1 MSLTSY
7 RAAPSRVVAYL
18 VIIYTI
24 IENKRIKLHYGVY
37 FVYLLTFLD
46 IIVSYIR
53 HNLHNEK
60 YNLILWFPVCQ
71 CVGILTYFSLSF
83 EPSCTFTISI
93 FLLLLPTLILIAI
106 LYKRYAILCIALIA
120 VLIGFTAS
128 KLRTALVDTQILD
141 KERYVKDIVATVKD
155 INDRG
160 SYKQFLLSITKP
172 STIPESSSVIPVPPS
187 VIPAPSSVIPVLDT
201 GIQKKKIWIPA
212 SRAGMTPDRA
222 LDNIRI
228 SVRTKVEKGI
238 KIGDQVKLS
247 AKLFPLKIAPSEH
260 AYDFAR
266 IAYYQKISATGFA
279 TSKIALHKKAEAR
292 KFLEYI
298 ESFRQYIY
306 ENLQQNIKKPHADII
321 SALLIGKKDGIDQ
334 KTMDAI
340 RDSGIAHLFAISG
353 LHLSFV
359 AGLFFVVFRNLFATS
374 ETLTLKYNTKKISA
388 FLTILP
394 TTFYLLITGMQI
406 SAQRAYIMV
415 ILVLVAIMIER
426 KYRGLIAIAFAA
438 SVILSVEPEAIL
450 KPGFQMSFSAVL
462 ALVASYQINANKL
475 FKIKIMK
482 YFVSI
487 MISSVIASLA
497 TVPYTIYNFNYFSI
511 SGIITNLVA
520 IPIVTLIIIP
530 LGIIYVL
537 LIPLGIEWIIAPF
550 IEHPID
556 SILYITNAIASLQ
569 YLVIPIRTF
578 PASSIIII
586 TFGLL
591 WLCLW
596 ERNWR
601 FFGIFFIVLGIF
613 SSAMYRTPDI
623 LISADNVAAKESD
636 NLLYSLTRK
645 NRNFVVKT
653 WAKQNGQNQIL
664 NHKKYNNS
672 DKRLKCNDYGC
683 IYNKGNNKS
692 VLLAYKKEDILEN
705 CDKVDLII
713 QLSEFD
719 YSVCNTKTIKYAD
732 LETHAIWLT
741 NRYIKINKVRSN
753 RPWHMLKN

>member
-1 MSLTSY
+1 M
-7 RAAPSRVVAYL
+7 
-18 VIIYTI
+18 
-24 IENKRIKLHYGVY
+24 
-37 FVYLLTFLD
+37 
-46 IIVSYIR
+46 IVNYI
-53 HNLHNEK
+53 HNNLCNEK
-60 YNLILWFPVCQ
+60 YNLILWFPVFQ
-71 CVGILTYFSLSF
+71 CAGILTYFSLNF
-83 EPSCTFTISI
+83 EPSCAFTISI
-93 FLLLLPTLILIAI
+93 FLLLSPILILTAI
-106 LYKRYAILCIALIA
+106 LYRKYAILCISLIA

-128 KLRTALVDTQILD
+128 KFRTDSVNTHILD

-155 INDRG
+155 INNKG
-160 SYKQFLLSITKP
+160 SYEQFLLYEIKNTKFK
-172 STIPESSSVIPVPPS
+172 
-187 VIPAPSSVIPVLDT
+187 LD
-201 GIQKKKIWIPA
+201 
-212 SRAGMTPDRA
+212 S
-222 LDNIRI
+222 IRI
-228 SVRTKVEKGI
+228 SVRTKAEEGI

-247 AKLFPLKIAPSEH
+247 AKLFPPKIAPSEY

-266 IAYYQKISATGFA
+266 IVYYQKISATGFA
-279 TSKIALHKKAEAR
+279 TSKIVLYKKAEAR
-292 KFLEYI
+292 KFQEYI

-306 ENLQQNIKKPHADII
+306 ENLQQNTKKPHADII

-334 KTMDAI
+334 KTMNAI

-359 AGLFFVVFRNLFATS
+359 AGLFFIVFRNLFAIS

-388 FLTILP
+388 FFTILP

-415 ILVLVAIMIER
+415 ILVLVAIIIER

-438 SVILSVEPEAIL
+438 SVILIVEPEAIL

-475 FKIKIMK
+475 FKIKIIK

-487 MISSVIASLA
+487 MISSIIASLA

-511 SGIITNLVA
+511 SSIITNLIA

-537 LIPLGIEWIIAPF
+537 LIPLGTQWIITPLM
-550 IEHPID
+550 ERPID
-556 SILYITNAIASLQ
+556 SVLYITNAIASLQ
-569 YLVIPIRTF
+569 YLVVPIRTF
-578 PASSIIII
+578 PASLIIII
-586 TFGLL
+586 TLGLL

-613 SSAMYRTPDI
+613 SSAMYTTPDI
-623 LISADNVAAKESD
+623 LVSADNLAVKEDD

-653 WAKQNGQNQIL
+653 WAKQNGQNQIV
-664 NHKKYNNS
+664 NHTKFSNS
-672 DKRLKCNDYGC
+672 NKRLKCNDYGC

-692 VLLAYKKEDILEN
+692 VLLAHKREDILEN
-705 CDKVDLII
+705 CNNVDLVI
-713 QLSEFD
+713 QLSKFN
-719 YSVCNTKTIKYAD
+719 YPVCNTKIIKYAD
-732 LETHAIWLT
+732 LEAYGTHSVWLT
-741 NRYIKINKVRSN
+741 DSGIKVSKVRSN
-753 RPWHMLKN
+753 RPWHKPKTCF

>member
-1 MSLTSY
+1 M
-7 RAAPSRVVAYL
+7 VV
-18 VIIYTI
+18 
-24 IENKRIKLHYGVY
+24 
-37 FVYLLTFLD
+37 TFLD

-53 HNLHNEK
+53 HNEK
-60 YNLILWFPVCQ
+60 YNLILWLPVFQ
-71 CVGILTYFSLSF
+71 CAGILTYFSLSF
-83 EPSCTFTISI
+83 EPSCISI

-160 SYKQFLLSITKP
+160 SYKQFLLSVEKSP
-172 STIPESSSVIPVPPS
+172 TISKSSPVIPVPPFVISAPSSVIPVPPF
-187 VIPAPSSVIPVLDT
+187 VIPVLDLT
-201 GIQKKKIWIPA
+201 QKKKIWIPA

-247 AKLFPLKIAPSEH
+247 AKLFPLKIAPSEY

-292 KFLEYI
+292 QFLEYI

-359 AGLFFVVFRNLFATS
+359 AGLFFVVFRNLFAIS

-438 SVILSVEPEAIL
+438 AVILIIEPEAIL

-550 IEHPID
+550 IERPID

-601 FFGIFFIVLGIF
+601 FLGFFFIVLGICF
-613 SSAMYRTPDI
+613 SAAYKTPDI
-623 LISADNVAAKESD
+623 LINADNVAVKESD

-653 WAKQNGQNQIL
+653 WAKQNVQNQIL

-683 IYNKGNNKS
+683 IYNKGNNKL
-692 VLLAYKKEDILEN
+692 VLLAYKKEDISEN
-705 CDKVDLII
+705 CDKVDLTI

-719 YSVCNTKTIKYAD
+719 YSACNAKIIKHAD
-732 LETHAIWLT
+732 LETYGTHSVWLT
-741 NRYIKINKVRSN
+741 NRYVKINTVRSN

>member
-1 MSLTSY
+1 M
-7 RAAPSRVVAYL
+7 
-18 VIIYTI
+18 
-24 IENKRIKLHYGVY
+24 
-37 FVYLLTFLD
+37 
-46 IIVSYIR
+46 IVNYIR
-53 HNLHNEK
+53 NNLRNEK
-60 YNLILWFPVCQ
+60 YNLMLWAPIFQ
-71 CVGILTYFSLSF
+71 CIGILTYFSLSF
-83 EPSCTFTISI
+83 EPNYMSI
-93 FLLLLPTLILIAI
+93 FLLLSPILILIVV
-106 LYKRYAILCIALIA
+106 LYRKYAMLSIALIA
-120 VLIGFTAS
+120 VLVGFTAS
-128 KLRTALVDTQILD
+128 KLRTDSVNTSILS

-160 SYKQFLLSITKP
+160 SYKQFLLYEIKNTKF
-172 STIPESSSVIPVPPS
+172 
-187 VIPAPSSVIPVLDT
+187 
-201 GIQKKKIWIPA
+201 K
-212 SRAGMTPDRA
+212 
-222 LDNIRI
+222 LDNVRI

-238 KIGDQVKLS
+238 KIGNQVKLS
-247 AKLFPLKIAPSEH
+247 AKLFPPKIAPSEY

-279 TSKIALHKKAEAR
+279 TSKIVLYKKAEAR
-292 KFLEYI
+292 KFQEYI

-306 ENLQQNIKKPHADII
+306 ENLQQNTKKPHADII

-334 KTMDAI
+334 KTMNAI

-353 LHLSFV
+353 LHLSFI
-359 AGLFFVVFRNLFATS
+359 AGLFFIVFRNLFAIS

-415 ILVLVAIMIER
+415 ILVLIAIMIER
-426 KYRGLIAIAFAA
+426 KYRGLIAIAVAA
-438 SVILSVEPEAIL
+438 SVILIVEPEAIL

-475 FKIKIMK
+475 FKIKIIK

-511 SGIITNLVA
+511 SGIITNLIA

-537 LIPLGIEWIIAPF
+537 LIPLGIEWIIMPL
-550 IEHPID
+550 IERPID
-556 SILYITNAIASLQ
+556 SVLYITNAIASLQ
-569 YLVIPIRTF
+569 YLVIPIRTL

-586 TFGLL
+586 TLGLL

-623 LISADNVAAKESD
+623 LVSADNLAVKEDD

-664 NHKKYNNS
+664 NHIKYNNS
-672 DKRLKCNDYGC
+672 NKRLSCSDYDC
-683 IYNKGNNKS
+683 VYNKGKNKS
-692 VLLAYKKEDILEN
+692 ALLAYKEDIVESCKN
-705 CDKVDLII
+705 VDLVI
-713 QLSEFD
+713 QLSKFN
-719 YSVCNTKTIKYAD
+719 YPACNTKTIKYAD
-732 LETHAIWLT
+732 LEAYGTHSVWLT
-741 NRYIKINKVRSN
+741 DSGIKVSKVRSN
-753 RPWHMLKN
+753 RPWHKPKNLFLKYHLYIIT

>member
-1 MSLTSY
+1 MQIST
-7 RAAPSRVVAYL
+7 
-18 VIIYTI
+18 
-24 IENKRIKLHYGVY
+24 H
-37 FVYLLTFLD
+37 LLTFLD
-46 IIVSYIR
+46 IIVGYIR
-53 HNLHNEK
+53 NNLRNEQ
-60 YNLILWFPVCQ
+60 YNLILWFPVFQ

-83 EPSCTFTISI
+83 EPSCISI

-160 SYKQFLLSITKP
+160 SYKQFLLSVEKSP
-172 STIPESSSVIPVPPS
+172 TISKSSP
-187 VIPAPSSVIPVLDT
+187 VIPAPPFVIPVLDLT
-201 GIQKKKIWIPA
+201 QKKKIWIPA

-247 AKLFPLKIAPSEH
+247 AKLFPLKIAPSEY

-292 KFLEYI
+292 KFQEYI

-359 AGLFFVVFRNLFATS
+359 AGLFFVVFRNLFAIS

-438 SVILSVEPEAIL
+438 AVILIIEPEAIL

-550 IEHPID
+550 IERPIN

-601 FFGIFFIVLGIF
+601 FLGFFFIVLGICF
-613 SSAMYRTPDI
+613 SAAYKTPDI
-623 LISADNVAAKESD
+623 LINADNVAAKESD

-645 NRNFVVKT
+645 SRNFVIKT

-664 NHKKYNNS
+664 NHTKYSNP
-672 DKRLKCNDYGC
+672 DKRLKYGC

-692 VLLAYKKEDILEN
+692 VLLAYKKEDISEN
-705 CDKVDLII
+705 CDKVDLTI

-719 YSVCNTKTIKYAD
+719 YSACNTKIIKHAD
-732 LETHAIWLT
+732 LETYGTHSVWLT
-741 NRYIKINKVRSN
+741 NRYVKINTVRSN

>member
-1 MSLTSY
+1 M
-7 RAAPSRVVAYL
+7 
-18 VIIYTI
+18 
-24 IENKRIKLHYGVY
+24 
-37 FVYLLTFLD
+37 
-46 IIVSYIR
+46 IVNYI
-53 HNLHNEK
+53 HNNLCNEK
-60 YNLILWFPVCQ
+60 YNLILWFPVFQ
-71 CVGILTYFSLSF
+71 CAGILTYFSLNF
-83 EPSCTFTISI
+83 EPSCAFTISI
-93 FLLLLPTLILIAI
+93 FLLLSPILILIATLYRKYVI
-106 LYKRYAILCIALIA
+106 LYISLIA
-120 VLIGFTAS
+120 VLIGFTTS
-128 KLRTALVDTQILD
+128 KFRTDSVNTHILD

-155 INDRG
+155 INNRG
-160 SYKQFLLSITKP
+160 SYKQFLLSV
-172 STIPESSSVIPVPPS
+172 STTSKSSP
-187 VIPAPSSVIPVLDT
+187 VIPVLDT

-212 SRAGMTPDRA
+212 LCAGMTPYRA

-228 SVRTKVEKGI
+228 SVRTKVEEGI

-247 AKLFPLKIAPSEH
+247 AKLFPLKIAPSEY

-279 TSKIALHKKAEAR
+279 TSKIVLYKKAEAR
-292 KFLEYI
+292 KFQEYI

-306 ENLQQNIKKPHADII
+306 ENLQQNTKKPHADII

-334 KTMDAI
+334 KTMNAI

-359 AGLFFVVFRNLFATS
+359 AGLFFIVFRNLFAIS

-438 SVILSVEPEAIL
+438 SVILIVEPEAIL

-475 FKIKIMK
+475 FKIKIIK

-497 TVPYTIYNFNYFSI
+497 TVPYTICNFNYFSI
-511 SGIITNLVA
+511 SGIITNLIA

-537 LIPLGIEWIIAPF
+537 LIPLGIEWIITLL
-550 IEHPID
+550 IERPID
-556 SILYITNAIASLQ
+556 SVLYITNAIASLQ
-569 YLVIPIRTF
+569 YLVIPIHTF
-578 PASSIIII
+578 PASSIVII
-586 TFGLL
+586 TLGLL

-623 LISADNVAAKESD
+623 LVSADNAAVKEDD

-653 WAKQNGQNQIL
+653 WAKQNGQNQIV
-664 NHKKYNNS
+664 NHTKYHNS
-672 DKRLKCNDYGC
+672 NKRLKYSC
-683 IYNKGNNKS
+683 IYSKENDRS
-692 VLLAYKKEDILEN
+692 VLLAYKKEDIMES
-705 CDKVDLII
+705 CDNVNLII
-713 QLSEFD
+713 QLSKFN
-719 YSVCNTKTIKYAD
+719 YPACNTKTIKYAD
-732 LETHAIWLT
+732 LEAYGTHSVWLT
-741 NRYIKINKVRSN
+741 DGGIKVSKVRSN
-753 RPWHMLKN
+753 RPWHKPKNLF

>member
-7 RAAPSRVVAYL
+7 RAAPSRVVVYL

-24 IENKRIKLHYGVY
+24 IENKRIKLRHSHMSVC
-37 FVYLLTFLD
+37 LLTFFD

-53 HNLHNEK
+53 HNLRNEK

-83 EPSCTFTISI
+83 EPSYISI
-93 FLLLLPTLILIAI
+93 FLLLSPILILIAI
-106 LYKRYAILCIALIA
+106 LYRKYAILCIALIA

-141 KERYVKDIVATVKD
+141 KERYVKNIVATVKD

-160 SYKQFLLSITKP
+160 SYKQFLLSVSTISKP
-172 STIPESSSVIPVPPS
+172 SP
-187 VIPAPSSVIPVLDT
+187 VIPAPPFVIPA

-292 KFLEYI
+292 KFQEYI

-353 LHLSFV
+353 LHLSFI
-359 AGLFFVVFRNLFATS
+359 AGLFFVVFRNLFAIS

-438 SVILSVEPEAIL
+438 AVILSVEPEAIL

-550 IEHPID
+550 IERPID

-578 PASSIIII
+578 PTSSIIII
-586 TFGLL
+586 TLGLL

-601 FFGIFFIVLGIF
+601 FLGIFFIVLGICF
-613 SSAMYRTPDI
+613 SATYKTPDI
-623 LISADNVAAKESD
+623 LINADNVAAKESD

-692 VLLAYKKEDILEN
+692 VLLAYKEEDILRN
-705 CDKVDLII
+705 CNSVDLII

-719 YSVCNTKTIKYAD
+719 YSACNAKIIKHAD
-732 LETHAIWLT
+732 LETYGTHSVWLT
-741 NRYIKINKVRSN
+741 NRYVKINKVRSN
-753 RPWHMLKN
+753 RPWHKLKSLISKCY

>member
-1 MSLTSY
+1 M
-7 RAAPSRVVAYL
+7 
-18 VIIYTI
+18 
-24 IENKRIKLHYGVY
+24 
-37 FVYLLTFLD
+37 YLLIYFD
-46 IIVSYIR
+46 IMVNYIR
-53 HNLHNEK
+53 NNLRNEK
-60 YNLILWFPVCQ
+60 YNLILWVPIFQ
-71 CVGILTYFSLSF
+71 CIGILTYFSLSF
-83 EPSCTFTISI
+83 EPSYMSI
-93 FLLLLPTLILIAI
+93 FLLLSPILILIAT
-106 LYKRYAILCIALIA
+106 LYRKCAILCISLIA
-120 VLIGFTAS
+120 VLIGFTTS
-128 KLRTALVDTQILD
+128 KFRTDSVNTHILD

-160 SYKQFLLSITKP
+160 SYKQFLLYEIKNTKF
-172 STIPESSSVIPVPPS
+172 
-187 VIPAPSSVIPVLDT
+187 
-201 GIQKKKIWIPA
+201 K
-212 SRAGMTPDRA
+212 

-228 SVRTKVEKGI
+228 SVRTKVEEGI

-247 AKLFPLKIAPSEH
+247 AKLFPLKIAPSEY

-266 IAYYQKISATGFA
+266 IAYYHKISATGFA
-279 TSKIALHKKAEAR
+279 TSKIVLYKKAEAR
-292 KFLEYI
+292 KFQEYI

-306 ENLQQNIKKPHADII
+306 ENLQRNTKKPHADII

-334 KTMDAI
+334 KTMNAI

-359 AGLFFVVFRNLFATS
+359 AGLFFIVFRHLFAIS
-374 ETLTLKYNTKKISA
+374 ETLTLKYNTNKISA

-438 SVILSVEPEAIL
+438 SVILIVEPEAIL

-475 FKIKIMK
+475 FKIKIIK

-511 SGIITNLVA
+511 SCIITNLVA
-520 IPIVTLIIIP
+520 IPVVTLIIIP

-537 LIPLGIEWIIAPF
+537 LIPLGIEWIITLL
-550 IEHPID
+550 IERPID
-556 SILYITNAIASLQ
+556 SVLYITNVIASLQ
-569 YLVIPIRTF
+569 YLVIPIHTF
-578 PASSIIII
+578 PASSIVII
-586 TFGLL
+586 TLGLL

-613 SSAMYRTPDI
+613 SSAMYRTPNI
-623 LISADNVAAKESD
+623 LVSADNAAVKEDD

-653 WAKQNGQNQIL
+653 WAKQNGQNQIV
-664 NHKKYNNS
+664 NHTKYHNS
-672 DKRLKCNDYGC
+672 NKRLKYSC
-683 IYNKGNNKS
+683 IYSKENDRS
-692 VLLAYKKEDILEN
+692 VLLAYKKEDIMGAPRKAFRKQLVKIQPRQSLANSLEQTIMLR
-705 CDKVDLII
+705 KVT
-713 QLSEFD
+713 
-719 YSVCNTKTIKYAD
+719 SVVK
-732 LETHAIWLT
+732 L
-741 NRYIKINKVRSN
+741 
-753 RPWHMLKN
+753 M

>member
-1 MSLTSY
+1 M
-7 RAAPSRVVAYL
+7 
-18 VIIYTI
+18 
-24 IENKRIKLHYGVY
+24 
-37 FVYLLTFLD
+37 
-46 IIVSYIR
+46 IVNYI
-53 HNLHNEK
+53 HNNLCNEK
-60 YNLILWFPVCQ
+60 YNLILWFPIFQ
-71 CVGILTYFSLSF
+71 CAGILTYFSLNF
-83 EPSCTFTISI
+83 EPSCAFTISI
-93 FLLLLPTLILIAI
+93 FLLLSPILILIAI
-106 LYKRYAILCIALIA
+106 LYRKYAILCISLIA

-128 KLRTALVDTQILD
+128 KFRTDSVNTHILD

-160 SYKQFLLSITKP
+160 SYKQFLLYEIKNTKF
-172 STIPESSSVIPVPPS
+172 
-187 VIPAPSSVIPVLDT
+187 
-201 GIQKKKIWIPA
+201 K
-212 SRAGMTPDRA
+212 

-228 SVRTKVEKGI
+228 SVKPKAEEGI

-247 AKLFPLKIAPSEH
+247 AKLFPPKIAPSEY
-260 AYDFAR
+260 AYDFVR

-279 TSKIALHKKAEAR
+279 TSKIVLYKKAEAR
-292 KFLEYI
+292 KFQEYI
-298 ESFRQYIY
+298 EYFRQYIY
-306 ENLQQNIKKPHADII
+306 ENLQQNTKKPHADII
-321 SALLIGKKDGIDQ
+321 SALLIGKKDWIDQ
-334 KTMDAI
+334 KTMNAI

-359 AGLFFVVFRNLFATS
+359 AGLFFIVFRNLFAIS

-388 FLTILP
+388 FFTILP

-415 ILVLVAIMIER
+415 ILVLVAIIIER

-438 SVILSVEPEAIL
+438 SVILIVEPEAIL

-475 FKIKIMK
+475 FKIKIIK

-511 SGIITNLVA
+511 SGIITNLIA

-537 LIPLGIEWIIAPF
+537 LIPLGTQWIITPLM
-550 IEHPID
+550 ERPID
-556 SILYITNAIASLQ
+556 SVLYITNAIASLQ

-578 PASSIIII
+578 PASLIIII
-586 TFGLL
+586 TLGLL

-613 SSAMYRTPDI
+613 SSAMYTTPDI
-623 LISADNVAAKESD
+623 LVSADNLAVKEDD

-653 WAKQNGQNQIL
+653 WAKQNGQNQIV
-664 NHKKYNNS
+664 NHTKFSNS
-672 DKRLKCNDYGC
+672 NKRLKCNDYDC
-683 IYNKGNNKS
+683 TYNKGNNKS
-692 VLLAYKKEDILEN
+692 VLLAHKREDILEN
-705 CDKVDLII
+705 CNNVDLVI
-713 QLSEFD
+713 QLSKFN
-719 YSVCNTKTIKYAD
+719 YPACNTKIIKYSD
-732 LETHAIWLT
+732 L
-741 NRYIKINKVRSN
+741 
-753 RPWHMLKN
+753 

>member
-1 MSLTSY
+1 M
-7 RAAPSRVVAYL
+7 
-18 VIIYTI
+18 
-24 IENKRIKLHYGVY
+24 
-37 FVYLLTFLD
+37 
-46 IIVSYIR
+46 
-53 HNLHNEK
+53 
-60 YNLILWFPVCQ
+60 
-71 CVGILTYFSLSF
+71 
-83 EPSCTFTISI
+83 
-93 FLLLLPTLILIAI
+93 
-106 LYKRYAILCIALIA
+106 LCIALIA

-141 KERYVKDIVATVKD
+141 KERYVKDIIATVKD

-160 SYKQFLLSITKP
+160 SYKQFLLYEIKNTKFK
-172 STIPESSSVIPVPPS
+172 
-187 VIPAPSSVIPVLDT
+187 LD
-201 GIQKKKIWIPA
+201 
-212 SRAGMTPDRA
+212 S
-222 LDNIRI
+222 IRI
-228 SVRTKVEKGI
+228 SVRTKVEEGI

-247 AKLFPLKIAPSEH
+247 AKLFPPKIAPSEY

-292 KFLEYI
+292 KFQEYI

-359 AGLFFVVFRNLFATS
+359 AGLFFIVFRNLFAMS

-438 SVILSVEPEAIL
+438 SVILIIEPEAIL

-475 FKIKIMK
+475 FKIKVIK

-530 LGIIYVL
+530 LGIIYIL
-537 LIPLGIEWIIAPF
+537 LIPLGIEWIIASL
-550 IEHPID
+550 IERPID
-556 SILYITNAIASLQ
+556 SVLYITNAIASLQ

-578 PASSIIII
+578 PTSSIVII
-586 TFGLL
+586 TLGLL

-601 FFGIFFIVLGIF
+601 FFGIFFIVLGICF
-613 SSAMYRTPDI
+613 SAIHRTPDI
-623 LISADNVAAKESD
+623 LVSSDNIAVKESD
-636 NLLYSLTRK
+636 NLLYSLTK
-645 NRNFVVKT
+645 KSRNFVIKT

-672 DKRLKCNDYGC
+672 GKKLKYGC
-683 IYNKGNNKS
+683 IYNKENNKL
-692 VLLAYKKEDILEN
+692 VLLAYKKEDISEN
-705 CDKVDLII
+705 CNNVDLII
-713 QLSEFD
+713 QLSKFN
-719 YSVCNTKTIKYAD
+719 YSACSTKTIEYID
-732 LETHAIWLT
+732 LETYGTHSIWLT
-741 NRYIKINKVRSN
+741 NSNIKINKVRSN
-753 RPWHMLKN
+753 RPWHK

>member
-1 MSLTSY
+1 
-7 RAAPSRVVAYL
+7 R
-18 VIIYTI
+18 
-24 IENKRIKLHYGVY
+24 KIKFHHMQISTH
-37 FVYLLTFLD
+37 LLTFLD
-46 IIVSYIR
+46 IIVGYIR
-53 HNLHNEK
+53 NNLRNEQ
-60 YNLILWFPVCQ
+60 YNLILWFPVFQ

-83 EPSCTFTISI
+83 EPSCISI

-160 SYKQFLLSITKP
+160 SYKQFLLSVEKSP
-172 STIPESSSVIPVPPS
+172 TISKSSP
-187 VIPAPSSVIPVLDT
+187 VIPAPPFVIPVLDT

-247 AKLFPLKIAPSEH
+247 AKLFPLKIAPSEY

-292 KFLEYI
+292 KFQEYI

-359 AGLFFVVFRNLFATS
+359 AGLFFVVFRNLFAIS

-438 SVILSVEPEAIL
+438 AVILIIEPEAIL

-550 IEHPID
+550 IERPIN

-601 FFGIFFIVLGIF
+601 FLGFFFIVLGICF
-613 SSAMYRTPDI
+613 SAAYKTPDI
-623 LISADNVAAKESD
+623 LINADNVAAKESD

-645 NRNFVVKT
+645 SRNFVIKT

-664 NHKKYNNS
+664 NHTKYSNP
-672 DKRLKCNDYGC
+672 DKRLKYGC

-692 VLLAYKKEDILEN
+692 VLLAYKKEDISEN
-705 CDKVDLII
+705 CDKVDLTI

-719 YSVCNTKTIKYAD
+719 YSACNTKIIKHAD
-732 LETHAIWLT
+732 LETYGTHSVWLT
-741 NRYIKINKVRSN
+741 NRYVKINTVRSN

>member
-1 MSLTSY
+1 M
-7 RAAPSRVVAYL
+7 
-18 VIIYTI
+18 
-24 IENKRIKLHYGVY
+24 
-37 FVYLLTFLD
+37 
-46 IIVSYIR
+46 IVSYIR
-53 HNLHNEK
+53 NNLHSEK

-71 CVGILTYFSLSF
+71 CVGILTYFSLSS
-83 EPSCTFTISI
+83 ELSYVFTTSI
-93 FLLLLPTLILIAI
+93 FLSLLPILILIAI

-120 VLIGFTAS
+120 VLVGFTAS

-141 KERYVKDIVATVKD
+141 KDRYTKNIVATVKD
-155 INDRG
+155 ISNKG
-160 SYKQFLLSITKP
+160 SYRQFLLSVEKL
-172 STIPESSSVIPVPPS
+172 PS
-187 VIPAPSSVIPVLDT
+187 VIPAPRHLDPEKNT
-201 GIQKKKIWIPA
+201 QIPA
-212 SRAGMTPDRA
+212 SRASHIA

-247 AKLFPLKIAPSEH
+247 AKLFPPKIAPSEY

-279 TSKIALHKKAEAR
+279 TSKVALHKKAKVR
-292 KFLEYI
+292 KFQEYI

-306 ENLQQNIKKPHADII
+306 ENLQRNIKKPHADII
-321 SALLIGKKDGIDQ
+321 SALLIGKKDGIDK

-359 AGLFFVVFRNLFATS
+359 AGLFFIVFRNLFAIS

-415 ILVLVAIMIER
+415 ILVLVAIIIER

-438 SVILSVEPEAIL
+438 SMILIIEPEAIL
-450 KPGFQMSFSAVL
+450 KPGFQISFSAVL

-475 FKIKIMK
+475 FKIKIIK

-497 TVPYTIYNFNYFSI
+497 TVPYTIYNFNYLSI
-511 SGIITNLVA
+511 SGIITNLIA

-537 LIPLGIEWIIAPF
+537 LIPAGIEWIIAPL
-550 IEHPID
+550 IGRPID
-556 SILYITNAIASLQ
+556 GVLYITNAIASVQ
-569 YLVIPIRTF
+569 YLVVPIRAF
-578 PASSIIII
+578 PASSVII
-586 TFGLL
+586 TTLGLL

-613 SSAMYRTPDI
+613 FSAMYRTPDI
-623 LISADNVAAKESD
+623 LVSADNVAVKESD

-645 NRNFVVKT
+645 NRNFVVRT
-653 WAKQNGQNQIL
+653 WAKQNRQNQIL
-664 NHKKYNNS
+664 NHTKYNNLN
-672 DKRLKCNDYGC
+672 KKLKCSDYGC
-683 IYNKGNNKS
+683 IYNKGNNRS
-692 VLLAYKKEDILEN
+692 VLLAYKKEDVVES
-705 CDKVDLII
+705 CDRVDLII
-713 QLSEFD
+713 QLSKFN
-719 YSVCNTKTIKYAD
+719 YPVCNTTVIRYAD
-732 LETHAIWLT
+732 LETYGTHSVWLT
-741 NRYIKINKVRSN
+741 NSDIKISKVRSN
-753 RPWHMLKN
+753 RPWHATLS

>member
-1 MSLTSY
+1 M
-7 RAAPSRVVAYL
+7 
-18 VIIYTI
+18 
-24 IENKRIKLHYGVY
+24 
-37 FVYLLTFLD
+37 YLLTFFN
-46 IIVSYIR
+46 IIVNYIR
-53 HNLHNEK
+53 NNLRNEK
-60 YNLILWFPVCQ
+60 YNLILWVPVFQ
-71 CVGILTYFSLSF
+71 CVGALTYFSLNC
-83 EPSCTFTISI
+83 EPSCISI
-93 FLLLLPTLILIAI
+93 FLLLSPILILIAI
-106 LYKRYAILCIALIA
+106 LHKKYAILCIALIA
-120 VLIGFTAS
+120 VLVGFTAS
-128 KLRTALVDTQILD
+128 KLRTASIDTKILD
-141 KERYVKDIVATVKD
+141 KEKYVKDIVATVKD

-160 SYKQFLLSITKP
+160 SYKQFLLSV
-172 STIPESSSVIPVPPS
+172 STISKSSP
-187 VIPAPSSVIPVLDT
+187 VIPAPPFVIPVLDT
-201 GIQKKKIWIPA
+201 GIQKKKIW

-228 SVRTKVEKGI
+228 SVRTKVEEGI

-247 AKLFPLKIAPSEH
+247 AKLFPLKIAPSEY

-279 TSKIALHKKAEAR
+279 TSKIVLHKKAEAR
-292 KFLEYI
+292 KFQEYI

-306 ENLQQNIKKPHADII
+306 ENLQQNTKKPHADII

-334 KTMDAI
+334 KTMNAI

-359 AGLFFVVFRNLFATS
+359 AGLFFIVFRNLFAIS

-438 SVILSVEPEAIL
+438 SVILIIEPEAIL

-462 ALVASYQINANKL
+462 ALVASYQINANKFL
-475 FKIKIMK
+475 KIKIIK

-511 SGIITNLVA
+511 SGIITNLIA

-537 LIPLGIEWIIAPF
+537 LIPLGIEWIITPL
-550 IEHPID
+550 IERPIE
-556 SILYITNAIASLQ
+556 SVLYITNAIANLQ
-569 YLVIPIRTF
+569 YLIIPIRTF

-601 FFGIFFIVLGIF
+601 FLGIFFIVLGICF
-613 SSAMYRTPDI
+613 STAYKTPDI
-623 LISADNVAAKESD
+623 LINADNVAVKESD

-664 NHKKYNNS
+664 NHTKYSNP

-683 IYNKGNNKS
+683 IYNKGNSKS

-705 CDKVDLII
+705 CGKVDLII
-713 QLSEFD
+713 QLSEFN

-732 LETHAIWLT
+732 LGTYGTHSAWLT
-741 NRYIKINKVRSN
+741 NRYVKINTVRSN

>member
-1 MSLTSY
+1 MG
-7 RAAPSRVVAYL
+7 
-18 VIIYTI
+18 
-24 IENKRIKLHYGVY
+24 RIL
-37 FVYLLTFLD
+37 VYLLTFLD

-53 HNLHNEK
+53 HNEK

-106 LYKRYAILCIALIA
+106 LYRKYAILCIALIA

-128 KLRTALVDTQILD
+128 KLRTALVDAQILD

-172 STIPESSSVIPVPPS
+172 STIPESSSVIPVPPF
-187 VIPAPSSVIPVLDT
+187 VIPAPSSVIPALDT
-201 GIQKKKIWIPA
+201 GIQKKKIW

-247 AKLFPLKIAPSEH
+247 AKLFPPKIAPSEY

-279 TSKIALHKKAEAR
+279 TSKIALYKKTEAR
-292 KFLEYI
+292 KFQEYI

-306 ENLQQNIKKPHADII
+306 ENLQENIKKPHADIL
-321 SALLIGKKDGIDQ
+321 SALLIGKKDGVDQ

-359 AGLFFVVFRNLFATS
+359 AGLFFIVFRNLFAIS

-415 ILVLVAIMIER
+415 ILVLIATMIER

-601 FFGIFFIVLGIF
+601 FFGIFFIVLGICF
-613 SSAMYRTPDI
+613 STAYKTPDI
-623 LISADNVAAKESD
+623 LINADNVAAKESD

-664 NHKKYNNS
+664 NHTKYSNP

-683 IYNKGNNKS
+683 IYNKGNNKL

-719 YSVCNTKTIKYAD
+719 YSACNTKIIKHAD
-732 LETHAIWLT
+732 LETYGTHSVWLT
-741 NRYIKINKVRSN
+741 NRYVKINTVRSN
-753 RPWHMLKN
+753 RPWHKLKSLI

>member
-1 MSLTSY
+1 M
-7 RAAPSRVVAYL
+7 
-18 VIIYTI
+18 
-24 IENKRIKLHYGVY
+24 
-37 FVYLLTFLD
+37 YLLTFFN
-46 IIVSYIR
+46 IIVNYIR
-53 HNLHNEK
+53 NNLRNEK
-60 YNLILWFPVCQ
+60 YNLILWVPVFQ
-71 CVGILTYFSLSF
+71 CVGALTYFSLNC
-83 EPSCTFTISI
+83 EPSCISI
-93 FLLLLPTLILIAI
+93 FLLLSPILILIAI
-106 LYKRYAILCIALIA
+106 LHKKYAILCIALIA
-120 VLIGFTAS
+120 VLVGFTAS
-128 KLRTALVDTQILD
+128 KLRTASIDTKILD
-141 KERYVKDIVATVKD
+141 KEKYVKDIVATVKD

-160 SYKQFLLSITKP
+160 SYKQFLLSV
-172 STIPESSSVIPVPPS
+172 STISKSSP
-187 VIPAPSSVIPVLDT
+187 VIPAPPFVIPVLDT
-201 GIQKKKIWIPA
+201 GIQKKKIW

-228 SVRTKVEKGI
+228 SVITKVEEGI

-247 AKLFPLKIAPSEH
+247 AKLFPLKIAPSEY

-279 TSKIALHKKAEAR
+279 TSKIVLHKKAEAR
-292 KFLEYI
+292 KFQEYI

-306 ENLQQNIKKPHADII
+306 ENLQQNTKKPHADII

-334 KTMDAI
+334 KTMNAI

-359 AGLFFVVFRNLFATS
+359 AGLFFIVFRNLFAIS

-438 SVILSVEPEAIL
+438 SVILIIEPEAIL

-462 ALVASYQINANKL
+462 ALVASYQINANKFL
-475 FKIKIMK
+475 KIKIIK

-511 SGIITNLVA
+511 SGIITNLIA

-537 LIPLGIEWIIAPF
+537 LIPLGIEWIITPL
-550 IEHPID
+550 IERPIE
-556 SILYITNAIASLQ
+556 SVLYITNAIANLQ
-569 YLVIPIRTF
+569 YLIIPIRTF

-586 TFGLL
+586 TLGLL

-601 FFGIFFIVLGIF
+601 FLGIFFIVLGICF
-613 SSAMYRTPDI
+613 STAYKTPDI
-623 LISADNVAAKESD
+623 LINADNVAVKESD

-664 NHKKYNNS
+664 NHTKYSNP

-683 IYNKGNNKS
+683 IYNKGNSKS

-705 CDKVDLII
+705 CGKVDLII
-713 QLSEFD
+713 QLSEFN

-732 LETHAIWLT
+732 LGTYGTHSAWLT
-741 NRYIKINKVRSN
+741 NRYVKINTVRSN

>member
-1 MSLTSY
+1 M
-7 RAAPSRVVAYL
+7 L
-18 VIIYTI
+18 V
-24 IENKRIKLHYGVY
+24 
-37 FVYLLTFLD
+37 
-46 IIVSYIR
+46 
-53 HNLHNEK
+53 
-60 YNLILWFPVCQ
+60 
-71 CVGILTYFSLSF
+71 
-83 EPSCTFTISI
+83 
-93 FLLLLPTLILIAI
+93 
-106 LYKRYAILCIALIA
+106 
-120 VLIGFTAS
+120 GFTTS
-128 KLRTALVDTQILD
+128 KLRTASIDTKILD
-141 KERYVKDIVATVKD
+141 KEKYVKDIVATVKD

-160 SYKQFLLSITKP
+160 SYKQFLLSV
-172 STIPESSSVIPVPPS
+172 STISKSSP
-187 VIPAPSSVIPVLDT
+187 VIPAPPFVIPVLDT

-222 LDNIRI
+222 LGNIRI
-228 SVRTKVEKGI
+228 SVRTKVEEGI

-247 AKLFPLKIAPSEH
+247 AKLFPLKIAPSEY

-279 TSKIALHKKAEAR
+279 ISKIVLHKKAEAR
-292 KFLEYI
+292 KFQEYI

-306 ENLQQNIKKPHADII
+306 ENLQQNTKKPHADII

-334 KTMDAI
+334 KTMNAI

-359 AGLFFVVFRNLFATS
+359 AGLFFIVFRNLFAIS

-388 FLTILP
+388 FFTILP

-438 SVILSVEPEAIL
+438 SVILIIEPEAIL

-462 ALVASYQINANKL
+462 ALVASYQINANKFL
-475 FKIKIMK
+475 KIKIIK
-482 YFVSI
+482 YFMSI

-497 TVPYTIYNFNYFSI
+497 TTPYTIYNFNYFSI
-511 SGIITNLVA
+511 SGIITNLIA

-537 LIPLGIEWIIAPF
+537 LIPLGIEWVIALL

-556 SILYITNAIASLQ
+556 SILYITNAIANLQ
-569 YLVIPIRTF
+569 YLIIPIRVF

-586 TFGLL
+586 TLGLL

-613 SSAMYRTPDI
+613 SSAMYKTPDI
-623 LISADNVAAKESD
+623 LISGDNVAVRESD

-645 NRNFVVKT
+645 NRNFVIKT
-653 WAKQNGQNQIL
+653 WAKQNRQTQIV
-664 NHKKYNNS
+664 NHTKFNNS
-672 DKRLKCNDYGC
+672 NKRLNCSDYGC
-683 IYNKGNNKS
+683 VYNKGKNKS
-692 VLLAYKKEDILEN
+692 VLLAYKKEDIVES
-705 CDKVDLII
+705 CDKVNLVI
-713 QLSEFD
+713 QLSKFNHPTCTTE
-719 YSVCNTKTIKYAD
+719 ILKYAD
-732 LETHAIWLT
+732 LEAYGTHSVWLT
-741 NRYIKINKVRSN
+741 DSSGIKVSKVRSN
-753 RPWHMLKN
+753 RPWHKPKRLI

>member
-1 MSLTSY
+1 MS
-7 RAAPSRVVAYL
+7 
-18 VIIYTI
+18 IC
-24 IENKRIKLHYGVY
+24 
-37 FVYLLTFLD
+37 LLTFFD

-53 HNLHNEK
+53 HNLRNEK
-60 YNLILWFPVCQ
+60 YNLILWFPVFQ

-83 EPSCTFTISI
+83 EPSCISI

-141 KERYVKDIVATVKD
+141 KERYEKDIVATVKD
-155 INDRG
+155 INDKG
-160 SYKQFLLSITKP
+160 SYKQFLLSVEKSPTISKSSSVIPAP
-172 STIPESSSVIPVPPS
+172 SSVIPAASSVIPVPPF
-187 VIPAPSSVIPVLDT
+187 VIPVLDT

-247 AKLFPLKIAPSEH
+247 AKLFPIKIAPSEY

-292 KFLEYI
+292 KFQEYI

-334 KTMDAI
+334 KTMEAI

-359 AGLFFVVFRNLFATS
+359 AGLFFVVFRNLFAIS
-374 ETLTLKYNTKKISA
+374 ETFTLKYNTKKISA

-394 TTFYLLITGMQI
+394 TRFYLLVTGMQI

-487 MISSVIASLA
+487 MTSSVIASLA

-550 IEHPID
+550 IERPID

-569 YLVIPIRTF
+569 YLVISIRTF

-586 TFGLL
+586 TLGLL

-596 ERNWR
+596 ERN
-601 FFGIFFIVLGIF
+601 
-613 SSAMYRTPDI
+613 
-623 LISADNVAAKESD
+623 
-636 NLLYSLTRK
+636 
-645 NRNFVVKT
+645 
-653 WAKQNGQNQIL
+653 
-664 NHKKYNNS
+664 
-672 DKRLKCNDYGC
+672 
-683 IYNKGNNKS
+683 
-692 VLLAYKKEDILEN
+692 
-705 CDKVDLII
+705 
-713 QLSEFD
+713 
-719 YSVCNTKTIKYAD
+719 
-732 LETHAIWLT
+732 
-741 NRYIKINKVRSN
+741 
-753 RPWHMLKN
+753 

>member
-1 MSLTSY
+1 M
-7 RAAPSRVVAYL
+7 
-18 VIIYTI
+18 
-24 IENKRIKLHYGVY
+24 
-37 FVYLLTFLD
+37 
-46 IIVSYIR
+46 
-53 HNLHNEK
+53 
-60 YNLILWFPVCQ
+60 CQ

-83 EPSCTFTISI
+83 EPSCIFTISI
-93 FLLLLPTLILIAI
+93 FLLLPPTLTLIAI
-106 LYKRYAILCIALIA
+106 LHKRYTILCIALIA

-141 KERYVKDIVATVKD
+141 KERYVKDIIATVKD

-160 SYKQFLLSITKP
+160 SYKQFLLSVTKP
-172 STIPESSSVIPVPPS
+172 STISKSSP
-187 VIPAPSSVIPVLDT
+187 VIPAPPFVIPVLDT

-212 SRAGMTPDRA
+212 LRAGMKPDRA

-247 AKLFPLKIAPSEH
+247 AKFFPLKIAPSEH
-260 AYDFAR
+260 AYDLAR

-292 KFLEYI
+292 KFQEYI

-359 AGLFFVVFRNLFATS
+359 AGLFFIVFRNLFAIS

-406 SAQRAYIMV
+406 SAQRVYIMV

-426 KYRGLIAIAFAA
+426 KYRGLIATAFAA
-438 SVILSVEPEAIL
+438 AVILSVEPEAIL

-537 LIPLGIEWIIAPF
+537 LIPLEP
-550 IEHPID
+550 
-556 SILYITNAIASLQ
+556 
-569 YLVIPIRTF
+569 
-578 PASSIIII
+578 
-586 TFGLL
+586 
-591 WLCLW
+591 
-596 ERNWR
+596 
-601 FFGIFFIVLGIF
+601 VLK
-613 SSAMYRTPDI
+613 R
-623 LISADNVAAKESD
+623 
-636 NLLYSLTRK
+636 RK
-645 NRNFVVKT
+645 
-653 WAKQNGQNQIL
+653 G
-664 NHKKYNNS
+664 Y
-672 DKRLKCNDYGC
+672 
-683 IYNKGNNKS
+683 
-692 VLLAYKKEDILEN
+692 
-705 CDKVDLII
+705 DKV
-713 QLSEFD
+713 S
-719 YSVCNTKTIKYAD
+719 
-732 LETHAIWLT
+732 
-741 NRYIKINKVRSN
+741 
-753 RPWHMLKN
+753 

>member
-1 MSLTSY
+1 M
-7 RAAPSRVVAYL
+7 
-18 VIIYTI
+18 
-24 IENKRIKLHYGVY
+24 
-37 FVYLLTFLD
+37 
-46 IIVSYIR
+46 IVNYI
-53 HNLHNEK
+53 HNNLCNEK
-60 YNLILWFPVCQ
+60 YNLILWFPVFQ
-71 CVGILTYFSLSF
+71 CAGILTYFSLNF
-83 EPSCTFTISI
+83 EPSCAFTISI
-93 FLLLLPTLILIAI
+93 FLLLSPILILIAT
-106 LYKRYAILCIALIA
+106 LYRKYVILCISLIA
-120 VLIGFTAS
+120 VLIGFTTS
-128 KLRTALVDTQILD
+128 KFRTDSVNTHILD

-155 INDRG
+155 INNRG
-160 SYKQFLLSITKP
+160 SYKQFLLSV
-172 STIPESSSVIPVPPS
+172 STTSKSSP
-187 VIPAPSSVIPVLDT
+187 VIPVLDT

-212 SRAGMTPDRA
+212 LRAGMTPYRA

-228 SVRTKVEKGI
+228 SVRTKVEEGI

-247 AKLFPLKIAPSEH
+247 AKLFPLKIAPSEY

-279 TSKIALHKKAEAR
+279 TSKIVLYKKAEAR
-292 KFLEYI
+292 KFQEYI

-306 ENLQQNIKKPHADII
+306 ENLQQNTKKPHADII
-321 SALLIGKKDGIDQ
+321 SALLIGKKDGIDK
-334 KTMDAI
+334 KTMNAI

-359 AGLFFVVFRNLFATS
+359 AGLFFIVFRNLFAIS

-438 SVILSVEPEAIL
+438 SVILIVEPEAIL

-475 FKIKIMK
+475 FKIKIIK

-497 TVPYTIYNFNYFSI
+497 TVPYTICNFNYFSI
-511 SGIITNLVA
+511 SGIITNLIA

-537 LIPLGIEWIIAPF
+537 LIPLGIEWIITLL
-550 IEHPID
+550 IERPID
-556 SILYITNAIASLQ
+556 SVLYITNAIASLQ
-569 YLVIPIRTF
+569 YLVIPIHTF
-578 PASSIIII
+578 PASSIVII
-586 TFGLL
+586 TLGLL

-601 FFGIFFIVLGIF
+601 FFGIFFIVLGF
-613 SSAMYRTPDI
+613 YSSAMYRTPDI
-623 LISADNVAAKESD
+623 LVSADNAAVKEDD

-653 WAKQNGQNQIL
+653 WAKQNGQNQIV
-664 NHKKYNNS
+664 NHTKYHNS
-672 DKRLKCNDYGC
+672 NKRLKYSC
-683 IYNKGNNKS
+683 IYSKENDRS
-692 VLLAYKKEDILEN
+692 VLLAYKKEDIMES
-705 CDKVDLII
+705 CDNVNLII
-713 QLSEFD
+713 QLSKFN
-719 YSVCNTKTIKYAD
+719 YPACNTKTIKYAD
-732 LETHAIWLT
+732 LEAYGTHSVWLT
-741 NRYIKINKVRSN
+741 DGGIEVSKVRSN
-753 RPWHMLKN
+753 RPWHKPKNLF

>member
-1 MSLTSY
+1 MG
-7 RAAPSRVVAYL
+7 
-18 VIIYTI
+18 
-24 IENKRIKLHYGVY
+24 RIL
-37 FVYLLTFLD
+37 VYLLTFLD

-53 HNLHNEK
+53 HNEK

-83 EPSCTFTISI
+83 EPSRTFTISI

-106 LYKRYAILCIALIA
+106 LYRKYAILCIALIA

-128 KLRTALVDTQILD
+128 KLRTALVDAQILD

-172 STIPESSSVIPVPPS
+172 STIPESSSVIPVPPF
-187 VIPAPSSVIPVLDT
+187 VIPAPSSVIPALDT
-201 GIQKKKIWIPA
+201 GIQKKKIW

-247 AKLFPLKIAPSEH
+247 AKLFPPKIAPSEY

-279 TSKIALHKKAEAR
+279 TSKIALYKKTEAR
-292 KFLEYI
+292 KFQEYI

-306 ENLQQNIKKPHADII
+306 ENLQQNIKKPHADIL
-321 SALLIGKKDGIDQ
+321 SALLIGKKDGVDQ

-359 AGLFFVVFRNLFATS
+359 AGLFFIVFRNLFAIS

-415 ILVLVAIMIER
+415 ILVLIATMIER

-438 SVILSVEPEAIL
+438 SAILSVEPEAIL

-530 LGIIYVL
+530 LGIIDVL

-601 FFGIFFIVLGIF
+601 FFGIFFIVLGICF
-613 SSAMYRTPDI
+613 STAYKTPDI
-623 LISADNVAAKESD
+623 LINADNVAAKESD

-664 NHKKYNNS
+664 NHTKYSNP

-683 IYNKGNNKS
+683 IYNKGNNKL

-719 YSVCNTKTIKYAD
+719 YSACNTKIIKHAD
-732 LETHAIWLT
+732 LETYGTHSVWLT
-741 NRYIKINKVRSN
+741 NRYVKINTVRSN
-753 RPWHMLKN
+753 RPWHKLKSLI

>member
-1 MSLTSY
+1 MG
-7 RAAPSRVVAYL
+7 
-18 VIIYTI
+18 
-24 IENKRIKLHYGVY
+24 RIL
-37 FVYLLTFLD
+37 VYLLTFLD

-53 HNLHNEK
+53 HNEK

-106 LYKRYAILCIALIA
+106 LYRKYAILCIALIA

-128 KLRTALVDTQILD
+128 KLRTALVDAQILD

-172 STIPESSSVIPVPPS
+172 STIPESSSVIPVPPF
-187 VIPAPSSVIPVLDT
+187 VIPAPSSVIPALDT
-201 GIQKKKIWIPA
+201 GIQKKKIW

-247 AKLFPLKIAPSEH
+247 AKLFPPKIAPSEY

-279 TSKIALHKKAEAR
+279 TSKIALYKKTEAR
-292 KFLEYI
+292 KFQEYI

-306 ENLQQNIKKPHADII
+306 ENLQQNIKKPHADIL
-321 SALLIGKKDGIDQ
+321 SALLIGKKDGVDQ

-359 AGLFFVVFRNLFATS
+359 AGLFFIVFRNLFAIS

-415 ILVLVAIMIER
+415 ILVLIATMIER

-487 MISSVIASLA
+487 MISSVITSLA

-601 FFGIFFIVLGIF
+601 FFGIFFIVLGICF
-613 SSAMYRTPDI
+613 STAYKTPDI
-623 LISADNVAAKESD
+623 LINADNVAAKESD

-664 NHKKYNNS
+664 NHTKYSNP

-683 IYNKGNNKS
+683 IYNKGNNKL

-719 YSVCNTKTIKYAD
+719 YSACNTKIIKHAD
-732 LETHAIWLT
+732 LQTYGTHSVWLT
-741 NRYIKINKVRSN
+741 NRYVKINTVRSN
-753 RPWHMLKN
+753 RPWHKLKSLI

>member
-1 MSLTSY
+1 MQIST
-7 RAAPSRVVAYL
+7 
-18 VIIYTI
+18 
-24 IENKRIKLHYGVY
+24 H
-37 FVYLLTFLD
+37 LLTFLD

-53 HNLHNEK
+53 NNLRNEQ
-60 YNLILWFPVCQ
+60 YNLILWFPVFQ

-83 EPSCTFTISI
+83 EPSCISI

-160 SYKQFLLSITKP
+160 SYKQFLLSVEKSP
-172 STIPESSSVIPVPPS
+172 TISKSSP
-187 VIPAPSSVIPVLDT
+187 VIPAPPFVIPVLDLT
-201 GIQKKKIWIPA
+201 QKKKIWIPA

-247 AKLFPLKIAPSEH
+247 AKLFPPKIAPSEY

-279 TSKIALHKKAEAR
+279 TSKITLHKKAEAR

-306 ENLQQNIKKPHADII
+306 ENLQQNIKKPHVDII

-359 AGLFFVVFRNLFATS
+359 AGLFFVVFRNLFAIS

-438 SVILSVEPEAIL
+438 AVILIIEPEVIL

-537 LIPLGIEWIIAPF
+537 LIPFGIEWIIAPL
-550 IEHPID
+550 IERPID

-586 TFGLL
+586 TLGLL

-601 FFGIFFIVLGIF
+601 FFGIFFIVLGICF
-613 SSAMYRTPDI
+613 STAYKTPDI
-623 LISADNVAAKESD
+623 LINADNVAVKESD

-692 VLLAYKKEDILEN
+692 VLLAYKEEDILEN

-719 YSVCNTKTIKYAD
+719 YSVCNTKTIKYAN
-732 LETHAIWLT
+732 LKTYGTHSIWLT

>member
-1 MSLTSY
+1 MQIST
-7 RAAPSRVVAYL
+7 
-18 VIIYTI
+18 
-24 IENKRIKLHYGVY
+24 H
-37 FVYLLTFLD
+37 LLTFLD

-53 HNLHNEK
+53 NNLRNEQ
-60 YNLILWFPVCQ
+60 YNLILWFPVFQ

-83 EPSCTFTISI
+83 EPSCISI

-160 SYKQFLLSITKP
+160 SYKQFLLSVEKSP
-172 STIPESSSVIPVPPS
+172 TISKSSP
-187 VIPAPSSVIPVLDT
+187 VIPAPPFVIPVLDT

-247 AKLFPLKIAPSEH
+247 AKLFPLKIAPSEY

-292 KFLEYI
+292 KFQEYI

-359 AGLFFVVFRNLFATS
+359 AGLFFVVFRNLFAIS

-537 LIPLGIEWIIAPF
+537 LIPFGIEWIIAPLV
-550 IEHPID
+550 ERPID

-601 FFGIFFIVLGIF
+601 FLGFFFIVLGICF
-613 SSAMYRTPDI
+613 SAAYKTPDI
-623 LISADNVAAKESD
+623 LINADNVAAKESD

-645 NRNFVVKT
+645 SRNFVIKT

-664 NHKKYNNS
+664 NHTKYNNS
-672 DKRLKCNDYGC
+672 NKRLQCEDYDC

-692 VLLAYKKEDILEN
+692 VLLAYKKEDISEN
-705 CDKVDLII
+705 CDKVDLTI
-713 QLSEFD
+713 QLSEFRLF
-719 YSVCNTKTIKYAD
+719 S
-732 LETHAIWLT
+732 LQ
-741 NRYIKINKVRSN
+741 R
-753 RPWHMLKN
+753 

>member
-1 MSLTSY
+1 MG
-7 RAAPSRVVAYL
+7 RIL
-18 VIIYTI
+18 VYS
-24 IENKRIKLHYGVY
+24 
-37 FVYLLTFLD
+37 LTFLD

-53 HNLHNEK
+53 HNEK

-106 LYKRYAILCIALIA
+106 LYRKYAILCIALIA

-128 KLRTALVDTQILD
+128 KLRTALVDAQILD

-172 STIPESSSVIPVPPS
+172 STIPESSSVIPVPPF
-187 VIPAPSSVIPVLDT
+187 VIPAPSSVIPALDT
-201 GIQKKKIWIPA
+201 GIQKKKIW

-247 AKLFPLKIAPSEH
+247 AKLFPPKIAPSEY

-279 TSKIALHKKAEAR
+279 TSKIALYKKTEAR
-292 KFLEYI
+292 KFQEYI

-306 ENLQQNIKKPHADII
+306 ENLQQNIKKPHADIL
-321 SALLIGKKDGIDQ
+321 SALLIGKKDGVDQ

-359 AGLFFVVFRNLFATS
+359 AGLFFIVFRNLFAIS

-415 ILVLVAIMIER
+415 ILVLIATMIER

-601 FFGIFFIVLGIF
+601 FFGIFFIVLGICF
-613 SSAMYRTPDI
+613 STAYKTPDI
-623 LISADNVAAKESD
+623 LINADNVAAKESD

-664 NHKKYNNS
+664 NHTKYSNP

-683 IYNKGNNKS
+683 IYNKGNNKL

-719 YSVCNTKTIKYAD
+719 YSACNTKIIKHAD
-732 LETHAIWLT
+732 LETYGTHSVWLT
-741 NRYIKINKVRSN
+741 NRYVKINTVRSN
-753 RPWHMLKN
+753 RPWHKLKSLI

>member
-1 MSLTSY
+1 MQIST
-7 RAAPSRVVAYL
+7 
-18 VIIYTI
+18 
-24 IENKRIKLHYGVY
+24 H
-37 FVYLLTFLD
+37 LLTFLD

-53 HNLHNEK
+53 NNLRNEQ
-60 YNLILWFPVCQ
+60 YNLILWFPVFQ

-83 EPSCTFTISI
+83 EPSCISI

-160 SYKQFLLSITKP
+160 SYKQFLLSVEKSP
-172 STIPESSSVIPVPPS
+172 TISKSSP
-187 VIPAPSSVIPVLDT
+187 VIPAPPFVIPVLDT

-247 AKLFPLKIAPSEH
+247 AKLFPLKIAPSEY

-292 KFLEYI
+292 KFQEYI

-359 AGLFFVVFRNLFATS
+359 AGLFFVVFRNLFAIS

-415 ILVLVAIMIER
+415 ILVLVAIMIGR

-438 SVILSVEPEAIL
+438 SVILIIEPEAIL

-550 IEHPID
+550 IERPID

-601 FFGIFFIVLGIF
+601 FLGFFFIVLGICF
-613 SSAMYRTPDI
+613 SAAYKTPDI
-623 LISADNVAAKESD
+623 LINADNVTVKESD
-636 NLLYSLTRK
+636 NLYQFPLHGKQMDKDGRK
-645 NRNFVVKT
+645 
-653 WAKQNGQNQIL
+653 
-664 NHKKYNNS
+664 
-672 DKRLKCNDYGC
+672 
-683 IYNKGNNKS
+683 
-692 VLLAYKKEDILEN
+692 
-705 CDKVDLII
+705 
-713 QLSEFD
+713 
-719 YSVCNTKTIKYAD
+719 
-732 LETHAIWLT
+732 AIM
-741 NRYIKINKVRSN
+741 K
-753 RPWHMLKN
+753 

>member
-1 MSLTSY
+1 M
-7 RAAPSRVVAYL
+7 
-18 VIIYTI
+18 
-24 IENKRIKLHYGVY
+24 
-37 FVYLLTFLD
+37 YLLTFFD
-46 IIVSYIR
+46 TIVNYIR
-53 HNLHNEK
+53 NNLYNKK
-60 YNLILWFPVCQ
+60 YNLILWFPVFQ
-71 CVGILTYFSLSF
+71 CAGILTYFSISF
-83 EPSCTFTISI
+83 EPSYISI
-93 FLLLLPTLILIAI
+93 FLLLSPILILIAI
-106 LYKRYAILCIALIA
+106 LHKRYAILCIALIA
-120 VLIGFTAS
+120 VLVGFTAS
-128 KLRTALVDTQILD
+128 KLRTDSVNTHILD

-155 INDRG
+155 INNKG
-160 SYKQFLLSITKP
+160 SYEQFLLYEIKNTKF
-172 STIPESSSVIPVPPS
+172 
-187 VIPAPSSVIPVLDT
+187 
-201 GIQKKKIWIPA
+201 K
-212 SRAGMTPDRA
+212 

-228 SVRTKVEKGI
+228 SVRTKAEEGI

-247 AKLFPLKIAPSEH
+247 AKLFPPKIAPSEY

-279 TSKIALHKKAEAR
+279 TSKIVLYKKAEAR
-292 KFLEYI
+292 KFQEYI

-306 ENLQQNIKKPHADII
+306 ENLQQNTKKPHADII
-321 SALLIGKKDGIDQ
+321 SALLIGKKNGIDQ
-334 KTMDAI
+334 KTMNAI

-359 AGLFFVVFRNLFATS
+359 AGLFFIVFRNLFAIS

-388 FLTILP
+388 FFTILP

-415 ILVLVAIMIER
+415 ILVLVAIIIER
-426 KYRGLIAIAFAA
+426 KYRGLIAIALAA
-438 SVILSVEPEAIL
+438 SVILIVEPEAIL

-475 FKIKIMK
+475 FKIKIIK

-537 LIPLGIEWIIAPF
+537 LIPLGTQWIITPLM
-550 IEHPID
+550 ERPID
-556 SILYITNAIASLQ
+556 SVLYITNVIANLQ

-578 PASSIIII
+578 PASSIVII
-586 TFGLL
+586 TLGLL

-623 LISADNVAAKESD
+623 LVSADNAAVKEDD

-653 WAKQNGQNQIL
+653 WAKQNGQNQIV
-664 NHKKYNNS
+664 NHTKYHNS
-672 DKRLKCNDYGC
+672 NKRIKYSC
-683 IYNKGNNKS
+683 IYSKENDRS
-692 VLLAYKKEDILEN
+692 VLLAYKKEDIMES
-705 CDKVDLII
+705 CDNVNLII
-713 QLSEFD
+713 QLSKFN
-719 YSVCNTKTIKYAD
+719 YSACNTKTIKYAD
-732 LETHAIWLT
+732 LEAYGTHSVWLT
-741 NRYIKINKVRSN
+741 DGGIKVSKVRSN
-753 RPWHMLKN
+753 RPWHKPKNLF